1 MKAESI
7 KREKSST
14 VMRRLLNEP
23 GCLTTIWGG
32 TAHHAQL
39 AEYAGFRAFGISG
52 SKTSSWIYG
61 LPDAGYITQTELVEN
76 VRNICNAVTIPVIV
90 DADTGH
96 GNALGARRTVELLIK
111 AGAAGCFIEDQ
122 KAPKRCGFVKG
133 KQLIT
138 IEEAVGKYRAVCDAR
153 NELDPDFSI
162 MARTD
167 ARGAVGG
174 SLEQAIERA
183 KAYQQAGV
191 DVIYAEALQ
200 SREEIKAFR
209 AAIPDILFRATE
221 GAIKPPLTRK
231 EKNELGLCMT
241 SIHAANVA
249 TVAMYD
255 FLMEFKER
263 HEDAWIDFQERTRE
277 HPLGGL
283 GVFDLTGFPEVVKL
297 EEKYLPSEEL
307 EKYSAPSLG
316 LYDPHTGRKGQID
329 EGH

>member
-1 MKAESI
+1 MKT
-7 KREKSST
+7 EKVKSEKTST
-14 VMRRLLNEP
+14 VLRRLLNEP

-39 AEYAGFRAFGISG
+39 AEYAGFRAFGVSG

-61 LPDAGYITQTELVEN
+61 MPDAGYITQTELVEN
-76 VRNICNAVTIPVIV
+76 VRNICNAVKIPVIV

-133 KQLIT
+133 KQLISLD
-138 IEEAVGKYRAVCDAR
+138 EAVGKYRAVCDLR
-153 NELDPDFSI
+153 DELDADFII

-174 SLEQAIERA
+174 SLEHAIERA
-183 KAYQQAGV
+183 KAYQHTGV

-200 SREEIKAFR
+200 TREEIKTFR

-231 EKNELGLCMT
+231 EKNDLGLCMT
-241 SIHAANVA
+241 SIHAANIA
-249 TVAMYD
+249 TIAMYD
-255 FLMEFKER
+255 FLVDFRRRE
-263 HEDAWIDFQERTRE
+263 EDAWIDFQNQTKS

-297 EEKYLPSEEL
+297 EEKYLPQDDL
-307 EKYSAPSLG
+307 EKYNAPSLG